1 MELKNGNPAFLA
13 LDFVAINFKI
23 FVFFQQTLVFL
34 QQRILLTIVLGK
46 RFSQLLRFVKLY
58 FTSG

>member
-23 FVFFQQTLVFL
+23 FVFLQQTLVFL